1 MGYDTE
7 SYDGGVLPPILEVY
21 VVWHPDDHEGAQIA
35 AWLLDHFRGVPYSG
49 LVGGAVEVYTR
60 SEPWQPDSD
69 APRPLPCQVPLPYQ
83 LPHAR
88 VTAVVPVFGVRLARA
103 VEQDSSDWRGY
114 LESIHAAAGAGQE
127 LIGVFPVRLQGTI
140 DSSSFGEIGSRQA
153 LHEASRKEPAVL
165 CRELSQV
172 VAQLVGDPF
181 GERLR
186 IFISHTKRH
195 RVEEEMD
202 YVDELV
208 GRVRTTIADTHL
220 RAYFDAADLQPGVD
234 WEQELRSQAASS
246 ALLAVRTDLYAS
258 REWCQR
264 EFLVAKR
271 AGMPIVTLNGVCR
284 AEERG
289 SFLMDH
295 VPSVGYRQADENLR
309 QASVEEALNLL
320 VDTALTRALWGLQQ
334 EMLRQIGFDWTPLHA
349 PEPVTVLPWLLEN
362 RQRATE
368 EGPLLIMHP
377 DPPLGPEERK
387 ALSELFEVAGVR
399 GVVDVVTPRTYMSR
413 AKQDHR

>member
-1 MGYDTE
+1 MGCDTE

-21 VVWHPDDHEGAQIA
+21 VVWHPDDQEGAQIA
-35 AWLLDHFRGVPYSG
+35 AWLLEHFRGAPYSG

-60 SEPWQPDSD
+60 SEPWHLDSD
-69 APRPLPCQVPLPYQ
+69 APRPLPFQVPLPYQ

-88 VTAVVPVFGVRLARA
+88 VTAVVPVLGVRLARA
-103 VEQDSSDWRGY
+103 AEQDSSDWRGY
-114 LESIHAAAGAGQE
+114 LESIHAAAEAGQE
-127 LIGVFPVRLQGTI
+127 LIGVFPVRLQDTI

-153 LHEASRKEPAVL
+153 LHEASCREPAVL

-195 RVEEEMD
+195 RVEEELD

-295 VPSVGYRQADENLR
+295 VPSVGYHQADENLR
-309 QASVEEALNLL
+309 QSSVEEALNLL
-320 VDTALTRALWGLQQ
+320 VDAALTRALWGLQQ
-334 EMLRQIGFDWTPLHA
+334 EMLRQVGFDWAPLHA
-349 PEPVTVLPWLLEN
+349 PEPVTVLPWLLEEPTA
-362 RQRATE
+362 RDRGGPPIDSASGPAARA
-368 EGPLLIMHP
+368 
-377 DPPLGPEERK
+377 
-387 ALSELFEVAGVR
+387 
-399 GVVDVVTPRTYMSR
+399 
-413 AKQDHR
+413 

>member
-1 MGYDTE
+1 M
-7 SYDGGVLPPILEVY
+7 LPPILEVY
-21 VVWHPDDHEGAQIA
+21 VVWHPDDEEGAQIA
-35 AWLLDHFRGVPYSG
+35 AWLLEHFRGAPYSG

-83 LPHAR
+83 LPHAQ
-88 VTAVVPVFGVRLARA
+88 VTAIVPVLGVRLARA

-114 LESIHAAAGAGQE
+114 LENIHAAAGSGQE
-127 LIGVFPVRLQGTI
+127 LVGVFPVRPQGTVG
-140 DSSSFGEIGSRQA
+140 SGSFGEIGSRQA
-153 LHEASRKEPAVL
+153 LHKASSEQPAVL
-165 CRELSQV
+165 CRELSQA

-195 RVEEEMD
+195 RVEEEPD

-220 RAYFDAADLQPGVD
+220 QAYFDAADLQPGAD
-234 WEQELRSQAASS
+234 WEEELQSQASSS

-295 VPSVGYRQADENLR
+295 VPAVGYRQVDENLR
-309 QASVEEALNLL
+309 QASIEEALNLL
-320 VDTALTRALWGLQQ
+320 VDAALTRALWGLQRD
-334 EMLRQIGFDWTPLHA
+334 MLEELGIDWTPLHA
-349 PEPVTVLPWLLEN
+349 PEPITVLPWLLEN
-362 RQRATE
+362 RERAAD

-377 DPPLGPEERK
+377 DPPLGPEESK

-399 GVVDVVTPRTYMSR
+399 GGVDVVTPRTYMSR
-413 AKQDHR
+413 DTRGH

>member
-7 SYDGGVLPPILEVY
+7 SYDGGVLPPILDVY
-21 VVWHPDDHEGAQIA
+21 VVWHPEDPEGAQVA
-35 AWLLDHFRGVPYSG
+35 DWLLEHFRGAPYSG
-49 LVGGAVEVYTR
+49 LVGGAVEVYSR
-60 SEPWQPDSD
+60 SEPWLPGSD

-83 LPHAR
+83 LPHAQ
-88 VTAVVPVFGVRLARA
+88 VTAIVPVLGVRLARA
-103 VEQDSSDWRGY
+103 VGQDSSDWRGY
-114 LESIHAAAGAGQE
+114 LESIHAASEAGPQ
-127 LIGVFPVRLQGTI
+127 LIGVFPVRPQGTVE
-140 DSSSFGEIGSRQA
+140 SSSFGEIGSLQT
-153 LHEASRKEPAVL
+153 LDSASCQEPAVL
-165 CRELSQV
+165 CRELSQA

-186 IFISHTKRH
+186 VFVSHTKRH
-195 RVEEEMD
+195 PVEEEPD

-208 GRVRTTIADTHL
+208 GRVRTKIAETHL
-220 RAYFDAADLQPGVD
+220 QGYFDSADLQPGAD
-234 WEQELRSQAASS
+234 WEHELRSQAASS

-284 AEERG
+284 AEERR
-289 SFLMDH
+289 SFLMDN
-295 VPSVGYRQADENLR
+295 VPAVGYRQADEDVR
-309 QASVEEALNLL
+309 QSSVEVALNLL
-320 VDTALTRALWGLQQ
+320 VDAALTRALWGLQQ
-334 EMLRQIGFDWTPLHA
+334 EMLEQLGFDWTPLHA

-368 EGPLLIMHP
+368 ESPLLVMHP
-377 DPPLGPEERK
+377 DPPLGHEETR

-399 GVVDVVTPRTYMSR
+399 DAVDVVTPRTYMSR
-413 AKQDHR
+413 ATQGH

>member
-1 MGYDTE
+1 MVECCRRSLRFTSSGTLTIRRALKSPPGCWSTSE
-7 SYDGGVLPPILEVY
+7 ALRTRVLWV
-21 VVWHPDDHEGAQIA
+21 AQS
-35 AWLLDHFRGVPYSG
+35 RC
-49 LVGGAVEVYTR
+49 TR
-60 SEPWQPDSD
+60 ARSPGSLDSD

-88 VTAVVPVFGVRLARA
+88 VTAIVPVLGVRLARA

-114 LESIHAAAGAGQE
+114 LESIHAAAGSGQE
-127 LIGVFPVRLQGTI
+127 LIGVFPVRPQGMV
-140 DSSSFGEIGSRQA
+140 SSSGSFVEIGSRQA
-153 LHEASRKEPAVL
+153 LHKASCLNSQL
-165 CRELSQV
+165 CCAENSLRS

-195 RVEEEMD
+195 RVEEEPD

-220 RAYFDAADLQPGVD
+220 QAYFDAADLQPGAD
-234 WEQELRSQAASS
+234 WEQELQSHASSS

-309 QASVEEALNLL
+309 QSSVEEALNLL
-320 VDTALTRALWGLQQ
+320 VDAALTRALWGFSRTC
-334 EMLRQIGFDWTPLHA
+334 LRNLGLTGLHCTRRS
-349 PEPVTVLPWLLEN
+349 P
-362 RQRATE
+362 
-368 EGPLLIMHP
+368 
-377 DPPLGPEERK
+377 
-387 ALSELFEVAGVR
+387 
-399 GVVDVVTPRTYMSR
+399 
-413 AKQDHR
+413 